1 MAIKDLREF
10 IKLLEQRKQLRRVS
24 VPVSND
30 LEITEITDRVSKA
43 PQGNLALLF
52 ERVTGYDVPVLINTF
67 GSSERMAWAL
77 GVDHLDQLGERVARL
92 LDLDMPAT
100 LLEKLKK
107 LGELSELARFAP
119 RVVKDAPCQEIVETQ
134 NPSLDWLPVLQ
145 CWPEDGGRY
154 ITLPLVITRDPRH
167 WRRRNVGMYRLQV
180 YDERTLGMH
189 WQIHKG
195 GAEHERERQRQQSG
209 RMEVAIA
216 LGGDP
221 VTIYAGSCPLPPIVD
236 EFVFSGWLR
245 RESVDLVKC
254 KTVDLEVPAH
264 AEVVLEGY
272 VDPSERR
279 TEGPFGDHTGYYSLP
294 DEYPVFHL
302 TAVTRRRDPIYP
314 TIIVGRPP
322 MEDDW
327 LGKAT
332 ERMFLPII
340 RMIHPEI
347 VDIDLPFEGIFHN
360 LLIVS
365 IRKSYPGQAQK
376 VMYGI
381 WGLGLMILTK
391 AIIVVDEDVNVHDY
405 REVTWRVTNNVDPRR
420 DMVFVDGPLDA
431 LDHSANRFAFGSKLG
446 IDATRKGPLDGFTRT
461 WPNDIVM
468 TPEIKARVDQK
479 WRSLGLDIG

>member
-1 MAIKDLREF
+1 MAFRDLRAF
-10 IKLLEQRKQLRRVS
+10 IKLLEQRGQLRRIAA
-24 VPVSND
+24 PVSCD

-43 PQGNLALLF
+43 RRGNVALLF
-52 ERVTGYDVPVLINTF
+52 ENVEGYRVPVLINTF
-67 GSSERMAWAL
+67 GSPERMAWAL
-77 GVDHLDQLGERVARL
+77 GVDHLDHLGERVARL
-92 LDLDMPAT
+92 LDLDIPASF
-100 LLEKLKK
+100 LEKLKK

-119 RVVKDAPCQEIVETQ
+119 RLVEDAPCQEVVETHA
-134 NPSLDWLPVLQ
+134 PSLDWLPIMQ
-145 CWPEDGGRY
+145 CWPDDGGRY

-180 YDERTLGMH
+180 YDDRTLGMH

-195 GAEHERERQRQQSG
+195 GAEHHRERERQHAD

-216 LGGDP
+216 LGADP
-221 VTIYAGSCPLPPIVD
+221 ATLYAGSCPLPPIVD

-245 RESVDLVKC
+245 RERLDLVKC

-264 AEVVLEGY
+264 AEIVLEGY
-272 VDPSERR
+272 VDPAERR
-279 TEGPFGDHTGYYSLP
+279 LEGPFGDHTGYYSLP
-294 DEYPVFHL
+294 DQYPVFHL
-302 TAVTRRRDPIYP
+302 TAITHRRHPIYP
-314 TIIVGRPP
+314 SIIVGRPP

-332 ERMFLPII
+332 ERLFLPII

-347 VDIDLPFEGIFHN
+347 VDMDMPFEGIFHN

-365 IRKSYPGQAQK
+365 MRKSYPGQARK

-405 REVTWRVTNNVDPRR
+405 HEVTWRVCNNVDPRR
-420 DMVFVDGPLDA
+420 DMVVVDGPLDA
-431 LDHSANRFAFGSKLG
+431 LDHAADQFAYGAKVG
-446 IDATRKGPLDGFTRT
+446 IDATRKGPLDGFTRP
-461 WPNDIVM
+461 WPDDITM
-468 TPEIKARVDQK
+468 SPEITAKVDAK
-479 WRSLGLDIG
+479 WRSLGLEIE